1 MTKYGLK
8 KLHCYLIIAH
18 YMVYLLY
25 LLLEYLVFLRGESIL
40 EKKTQKKFIR
50 LLIIFLSALKMGA
63 VTFGGGL
70 AMIPV
75 IEHEYCEK
83 RGWVAKDE
91 IGDITAVAQTLP
103 GMIAVNASMLAAYRA
118 DGAAA
123 AIVAGIGCVL
133 PSLVILCAVAVFYNA
148 FVTNP
153 YVRGALRG
161 VSGAVIALFIKSL
174 IKMIKSGL
182 VDIYTVVIF
191 VAAAVLIF
199 VFPSLNVIFIIL
211 GGGVIGLV
219 LYYFIL
225 RRGRG
230 PKIDG

>member
-1 MTKYGLK
+1 MKDK
-8 KLHCYLIIAH
+8 K
-18 YMVYLLY
+18 
-25 LLLEYLVFLRGESIL
+25 
-40 EKKTQKKFIR
+40 QKKFIR
-50 LLIIFLSALKMGA
+50 LLLIFLSALKMGA

-118 DGAAA
+118 DGAVAA
-123 AIVAGIGCVL
+123 VVAGIGCVL
-133 PSLVILCAVAVFYNA
+133 PSLVILCVVAVFYNA

-161 VSGAVIALFIKSL
+161 VSGAVIALFIRSL

-182 VDIYTVVIF
+182 VDVYTVVIF

-211 GGGVIGLV
+211 GGGIVGFV
-219 LYYFIL
+219 LYYVIL

-230 PKIDG
+230 PNIDG

>member
-1 MTKYGLK
+1 M
-8 KLHCYLIIAH
+8 
-18 YMVYLLY
+18 
-25 LLLEYLVFLRGESIL
+25 FFRGEIEL
-40 EKKTQKKFIR
+40 KDKKQKKFIR
-50 LLIIFLSALKMGA
+50 LLLIFLSALKMGA

-118 DGAAA
+118 DGAVAA
-123 AIVAGIGCVL
+123 VVAGIGCVL
-133 PSLVILCAVAVFYNA
+133 PSLVILCVVAVFYNA

-161 VSGAVIALFIKSL
+161 VSGAVIALFIRSL

-182 VDIYTVVIF
+182 VDVYTVVIF

-211 GGGVIGLV
+211 GGGIVGFV
-219 LYYFIL
+219 LYYVIL

-230 PKIDG
+230 PNIDG